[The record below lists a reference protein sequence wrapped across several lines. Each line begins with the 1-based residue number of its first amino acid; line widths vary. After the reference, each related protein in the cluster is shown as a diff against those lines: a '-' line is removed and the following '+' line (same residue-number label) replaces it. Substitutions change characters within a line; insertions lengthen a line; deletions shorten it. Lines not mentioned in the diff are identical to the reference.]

1 MSVTVHLPNCV
12 VNALNHSVI
21 ESIASFNQPGKL
33 PAFSS
38 KSMMKTVDSLIIAG
52 AFSIK
57 LLICCIIGGP
67 TIEIA
72 AQTRSE
78 EHTSELQSRGHLVCR
93 LLRENKKECIP
104 YGQRRYSDGRWR
116 NRCMRNC

>member
-72 AQTRSE
+72 AQTAA
-78 EHTSELQSRGHLVCR
+78 TII
-93 LLRENKKECIP
+93 NKIVMILAAVWAAISIVGP
-104 YGQRRYSDGRWR
+104 
-116 NRCMRNC
+116 